1 MDACTCLPSFWPADG
16 WTETF
21 SLLPDFT
28 QNIQLACEL
37 RETQNMSERAPSK
50 SSKKF
55 HEKVRNFFFPLFAPP
70 LTSKVASETEK
81 RDASVCKVG
90 LHSGRKWVD
99 SSSKTSMAFKDCRVM
114 ARGRRSRRW
123 VYFWIISHG
132 NISKTGKV
140 PRVHRKSEIRKDLS
154 HVICVYF
161 HFLSLVL
168 FRIFLSFKWELR
180 RNRQDLGWISFNSWK
195 KVIS

>member
-1 MDACTCLPSFWPADG
+1 
-16 WTETF
+16 
-21 SLLPDFT
+21 
-28 QNIQLACEL
+28 
-37 RETQNMSERAPSK
+37 MSERAPSK
-50 SSKKF
+50 SSKNF

-90 LHSGRKWVD
+90 LHWGRKWVD
-99 SSSKTSMAFKDCRVM
+99 GSSKTSMAFKDCRVM

-123 VYFWIISHG
+123 VYFWIISRG

-161 HFLSLVL
+161 HFFCPWS
-168 FRIFLSFKWELR
+168 FFEFSSPSSGNWGETGRILAESHSTLEKRSFPRGDREWS
-180 RNRQDLGWISFNSWK
+180 QDLWGDNTFFE
-195 KVIS
+195 